1 MFFSLFLEMFND
13 PENLKLNL
21 DRCMRFLPHHNDDGG
36 FFVAILRKTK
46 DVEGKVH
53 HVMKDSRKVMP
64 VSRERGDN
72 GLFITLVPKDL

>member
-1 MFFSLFLEMFND
+1 MFAD

-46 DVEGKVH
+46 DVKGKVQH
-53 HVMKDSRKVMP
+53 KLKETRKVMP
-64 VSRERGDN
+64 VFSCEA
-72 GLFITLVPKDL
+72 TL